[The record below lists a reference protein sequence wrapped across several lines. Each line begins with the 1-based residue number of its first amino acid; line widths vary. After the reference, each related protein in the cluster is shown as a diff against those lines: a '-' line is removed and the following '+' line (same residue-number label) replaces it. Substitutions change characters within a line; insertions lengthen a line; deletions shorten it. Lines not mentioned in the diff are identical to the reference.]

1 MQHILI
7 TGASG
12 NLGKSLV
19 TRFLSVGS
27 RVTAIVVPND
37 PVKLELNSTLFS
49 KYEADLN
56 DEPFVGRLVGDI
68 VRDHGDIQV
77 AVLTAGGFALGNIET
92 TTSADILKQFRL
104 NVETAYHVARP
115 VFLHMKQRG
124 YGRIFMVG
132 SKPGADMRASKD
144 TVAYGLTKSL
154 IFRLAEILNE
164 SAGAANVVSS
174 VIVPSI
180 IDTPQNRAS
189 MPKADFSAWMNP
201 DSIAEIVEYY
211 SSAAAD
217 GLREPVLK
225 LYNRS

>member
-1 MQHILI
+1 MRHVLI

-19 TRFLSVGS
+19 NRFLAAGS
-27 RVTAIVVPND
+27 RVTAIVIPDD
-37 PVKLELNSTLFS
+37 PVPLDHSSPSFT

-56 DEPFVGRLVGDI
+56 DEPFVERLVGDI
-68 VRDHGDIQV
+68 ALKHGDIDV
-77 AVLTAGGFALGNIET
+77 AVLTTGGFVMGNIQIT
-92 TTSADILKQFRL
+92 RSAEIFKQYRL
-104 NVETAYHVARP
+104 NVETAYHIARP
-115 VFLHMKQRG
+115 VFIHMMEKG

-132 SKPGADMRASKD
+132 SRPGSDMRASKD

-164 SAGAANVVSS
+164 SAGGANVVSS

-189 MPKADFSAWMNP
+189 MPDADFSTWMNP
-201 DSIAEIVEYY
+201 DSIAEVVEFY
-211 SSAAAD
+211 SSPAAD

-225 LYNRS
+225 LFNKA

>member
-19 TRFLSVGS
+19 SRFLGAGS
-27 RVTAIVVPND
+27 RVTAIVIPND
-37 PVKLELNSTLFS
+37 PVRLEPGSPLFS

-56 DEPFVGRLVGDI
+56 DEAGIGQVVDQI
-68 VRDHGDIQV
+68 VRKHGDIHV
-77 AVLTAGGFALGNIET
+77 AVLTAGGFAMGDIRST
-92 TTSADILKQFRL
+92 GSAEIMKQYRL

-115 VFLHMKQRG
+115 VFLHMKERR

-132 SKPGADMRASKD
+132 SRPGLDMLASKNM
-144 TVAYGLTKSL
+144 VAYGLSKSL

-164 SAGAANVVSS
+164 SAEGANVVSS

-180 IDTPQNRAS
+180 IDTPQNRES
-189 MPKADFSAWMNP
+189 MPDADFSAWMDP
-201 DSIAEIVEYY
+201 DKIAEIVGFY
-211 SSAAAD
+211 SSPAAD

-225 LYNRS
+225 VYNKA

>member
-1 MQHILI
+1 MRHVLI

-19 TRFLSVGS
+19 NRFLAAGS
-27 RVTAIVVPND
+27 RVTAIVIPDD
-37 PVKLELNSTLFS
+37 PVSLDHSSPLFA

-56 DEPFVGRLVGDI
+56 DEPFVERLVGDI
-68 VRDHGDIQV
+68 ALKHGDIDV
-77 AVLTAGGFALGNIET
+77 AVLTTGGFVMGNIQIT
-92 TTSADILKQFRL
+92 RSAEIFKQYRL
-104 NVETAYHVARP
+104 NVETAYHIARP
-115 VFLHMKQRG
+115 VFIHMMEKG

-132 SKPGADMRASKD
+132 SRPGSDMRASKD

-164 SAGAANVVSS
+164 SAGGANVVSS

-189 MPKADFSAWMNP
+189 MPDADFSTWMNP
-201 DSIAEIVEYY
+201 DSIAEVVEFY
-211 SSAAAD
+211 SSPAAD

-225 LYNRS
+225 LFNKA

>member
-1 MQHILI
+1 MRHILI

-19 TRFLSVGS
+19 NRFLAIGN
-27 RVTAIVVPND
+27 RVTAIVIPND
-37 PVKLELNSTLFS
+37 PVPLDHSSPLFT

-56 DEPFVGRLVGDI
+56 DELLVERLVGDI
-68 VRDHGDIQV
+68 ALKHGGIDV
-77 AVLTAGGFALGNIET
+77 AVLTTGGFAMGNIQMT
-92 TTSADILKQFRL
+92 RSAEILKQYRL
-104 NVETAYHVARP
+104 NVETAYHTARP
-115 VFLHMKQRG
+115 VFIHMMEKG

-132 SKPGADMRASKD
+132 SKPGSDMRASKD

-189 MPKADFSAWMNP
+189 MPDADFSTWMNP
-201 DSIAEIVEYY
+201 DRIAEVVEFY
-211 SSAAAD
+211 SSPAAD

-225 LYNRS
+225 LFNKA

>member
-1 MQHILI
+1 MRHVLI

-19 TRFLSVGS
+19 NRFLAAGS
-27 RVTAIVVPND
+27 RVTAIVIPDD
-37 PVKLELNSTLFS
+37 PVSLDHSSPLFA

-56 DEPFVGRLVGDI
+56 DEPFVERLVGDI
-68 VRDHGDIQV
+68 ALKHGDIDV
-77 AVLTAGGFALGNIET
+77 AVLTTGGFVMGNIQIT
-92 TTSADILKQFRL
+92 RSAEIFKQYRL
-104 NVETAYHVARP
+104 NVETAYHIARP
-115 VFLHMKQRG
+115 VFIHMMEKG

-132 SKPGADMRASKD
+132 SRPGSDMRASKD

-164 SAGAANVVSS
+164 SAGAGNVVSS

-189 MPKADFSAWMNP
+189 MPDADFSTWMNP
-201 DSIAEIVEYY
+201 DSIAEVVEFY
-211 SSAAAD
+211 SSPAAD

-225 LYNRS
+225 LFNKA